1 MKRKMYMVNY
11 EIKPTFDNLKNSIL
25 QDMVGRNETI
35 AHFIEF
41 LDAINQNTAIALDD
55 TWGNGKTFFVKQTQL
70 VIQSH
75 NSSENE
81 LSDIKQCMMK
91 YFHNY
96 IPKKY
101 IPIYYDAWSNDNDT
115 DPILSIIFNMLKDI
129 DVLTEYETVDKSWW
143 DRITYS
149 LELISTAFGG
159 PRIKNLLD
167 SIKGKN
173 LLEEIK
179 KSKEVDQI
187 LNDLFDV
194 ILEKYPDTRIVFFI
208 DELDRCCPNFAV
220 RLLERIKHY
229 FLHDKVIFVISVNSS
244 ELQHTIKRHY
254 GNDFNA
260 NKYLQRFFDFTI
272 PLPVVN
278 MQKFYE
284 MIQFNDDNVR
294 YEIADLMMN
303 YYNFSLRDRT
313 RYLQYLKSSIPK
325 MSNNDFN
332 RIKFYKE
339 ILAPFLIG
347 LKIHDPKKYVEFI
360 QGENLS
366 YFLDLIQSTNHPD
379 PYCFILLNDNETF
392 EENNPHHKT
401 FIPLNERFK
410 FVYKC
415 LFGNSINN
423 KSSQLMD
430 VAKLEN
436 ISSKDKKFIME
447 MMSFMQAKENL

>member
-1 MKRKMYMVNY
+1 MKRKIYMVNY

-25 QDMVGRNETI
+25 QDMVGRNEAI
-35 AHFIEF
+35 AKFIEF
-41 LDAINQNTAIALDD
+41 LDATNQNTAIALDD

-70 VIQSH
+70 VIQSY
-75 NSSENE
+75 NLSENK

-96 IPKKY
+96 TPKNY

-115 DPILSIIFNMLKDI
+115 DPVLSIIFNMLKDI
-129 DVLTEYETVDKSWW
+129 DALTEYEAIDKSWW
-143 DRITYS
+143 DRITHS

-159 PRIKNLLD
+159 PRIKNFLD

-179 KSKEVDQI
+179 KSKETDQI

-260 NKYLQRFFDFTI
+260 NKYLQRFFDFII
-272 PLPVVN
+272 PLPPMN
-278 MQKFYE
+278 IQKYYE
-284 MIQFNDDNVR
+284 TIQFNDDTAR
-294 YEIADLMMN
+294 YNIAKLMMD
-303 YYNFSLRDRT
+303 YYHFSLRDRAK
-313 RYLQYLKSSIPK
+313 YLQYLKSAITK
-325 MSNNDFN
+325 DNEKFFN
-332 RIKFYKE
+332 KIRFYRE
-339 ILAPFLIG
+339 IIAPFLIG
-347 LKIHDPKKYVEFI
+347 LKINDSKQYMEFI
-360 QGENLS
+360 QGENIS
-366 YFLDLIQSTNHPD
+366 YFINIMEYSDHCD
-379 PYCFILLNDNETF
+379 YYCSILLKGNETF
-392 EENNPHHKT
+392 EENNSNYKT
-401 FIPLNERFK
+401 LVSLKERFK
-410 FVYKC
+410 IIYECVFS
-415 LFGNSINN
+415 NNINYP
-423 KSSQLMD
+423 SEPID
-430 VAKLEN
+430 IGRLEN
-436 ISSKDKKFIME
+436 ISPKDKKFIME
-447 MMSFMQAKENL
+447 MMSFMQTK